1 MAYTED
7 QLKAAAK
14 KAYAAGDTAAAE
26 ELFQA
31 AMAMRSP
38 DQVNRQAMADRIASA
53 KAGTLQMTPQRQAQQ
68 AAIDTTA
75 EQNMRDPGSLSAFV
89 QGAGQGATFGFA
101 DEILGGA
108 AGAKAGLGAAM
119 RGDFSGMGDAASQG
133 YADMRDKARASF
145 ENAQFARPKT
155 TLAGQVAGS
164 AIVPAGA
171 TGTAANVGGKML
183 AGAGAGAAQGALYG
197 FGSGEGGVGPR
208 IDNATDAG
216 LFGGAI
222 GGAIPGMSALGAAL
236 VKKLRDSG
244 AANAMVK
251 AAPSLDDLRS
261 QASAIFNQADQVQG
275 LPRSALQT
283 AAPGL
288 IDAAKRKGMDEM
300 LTPQSARAADRIM
313 GEAASPSP
321 TMGFRDL
328 DILRRQAQIPA
339 GNTSIPTEAAIGSG
353 LVNGIDDV
361 LNTAA
366 PSLSGDVAKARSMW
380 GQLRRTETIDEAI
393 RRGETAASGAENG
406 IRNEIR
412 AILKNKNRL
421 KGFSAEEIK
430 AMERV
435 VNGTMSAN
443 LLKKIGKFGPG
454 IAQQT
459 NHLGATMG
467 GGGGGAA
474 GAMIGGPVGAAIGAV
489 AVPSIGYAAQKLAE
503 RSTRKGAEMLRAL
516 TASGGVLPKGK
527 QVDALKQAFLERL
540 MQQGNAAIRPIYSGN
555 TVQVPQ

>member
-68 AAIDTTA
+68 AAIDLPV
-75 EQNMRDPGSLSAFV
+75 EQNMRDPGAASAFV

-101 DEILGGA
+101 DEILGGV
-108 AGAKAGLGAAM
+108 AGAGAGLGAAM

-133 YADMRDKARASF
+133 YADMRDKARAGL
-145 ENAQFARPKT
+145 ENSQFARPKT

-164 AIVPAGA
+164 AIVPAGTA
-171 TGTAANVGGKML
+171 GTAATVGGKML

-197 FGSGEGGVGPR
+197 FGAGEGGFDQR
-208 IDNATDAG
+208 MADAAQT
-216 LFGGAI
+216 GAIGAGI

-236 VKKLRDSG
+236 VNKMRDGG
-244 AANAMVK
+244 AVKAMVK

-261 QASAIFNQADQVQG
+261 QASAIFKQADQVQG

-313 GEAASPSP
+313 NEASSPIP

-339 GNTSIPTEAAIGSG
+339 GNASIPTEAAIGSG

-361 LNTAA
+361 LDSASPGLA
-366 PSLSGDVAKARSMW
+366 DEVGQARSMW
-380 GQLRRTETIDEAI
+380 GQLRRTEAVDEAI
-393 RRGETAASGAENG
+393 RRGEVAASGAENG

-435 VNGTMSAN
+435 VNGTASAN
-443 LLKKIGKFGPG
+443 ILKKIGKFGPG
-454 IAQQT
+454 IGQQT
-459 NHLGATMG
+459 NFLGATMG
-467 GGGGGAA
+467 GAGGATIGSSFGPIGTFIGGAA
-474 GAMIGGPVGAAIGAV
+474 VPLVGKG
-489 AVPSIGYAAQKLAE
+489 AQKLAE
-503 RSTRKGAEMLRAL
+503 RSTRKSAEMLRAL
-516 TASGGVLPKGK
+516 AASGGKLPKGK
-527 QVDALKQAFLERL
+527 QIDALQQAFIERL
-540 MQQGNAAIRPIYSGN
+540 MQQGSGAMRPIYSAN